1 LLDVVDNVSG
11 LSLILSNVVPIGLL
25 SYVVTDGWETMFSF
39 INVSSVNKCG
49 GVFGMMAE
57 SFECVLE

>member
-1 LLDVVDNVSG
+1 LFDVVDDVSG
-11 LSLILSNVVPIGLL
+11 MSLILSNVVPIGLL
-25 SYVVTDGWETMFSF
+25 SYVVTDGWEIMFSF
-39 INVSSVNKCG
+39 INVSSVNKWG